1 MISSMLSTTD
11 AIVLALQPLSDRA
24 HLLHAYTRAGG
35 RVNCKV
41 YGLGRRHSAGLYTPF
56 SLIQLTADFPSLQGG
71 GGSRLPSV
79 RTAQLAYVPTTT
91 TTDLRKQAVS
101 LFLSE
106 VLYLTL
112 RYPMPDEH
120 IFDFIAAS
128 VRELDALSAEAE
140 DGQAL
145 ANFHLRF
152 LSDFAS
158 HLGFAIPTTND
169 QLPTTFNNPLSR
181 QARQEALHALC
192 SYFAEHIDTWQD
204 PKSLPVLME
213 VFD

>member
-1 MISSMLSTTD
+1 MLSTTD

-41 YGLGRRHSAGLYTPF
+41 YGLGRRHAAGLYTPF

-71 GGSRLPSV
+71 GGGRLPSV
-79 RTAQLAYVPTTT
+79 RSAQLAFVPTTT

-112 RYPMPDEH
+112 RHPMQDEPL
-120 IFDFIAAS
+120 FDFLAEA
-128 VRELDALSAEAE
+128 VQELDRTDQPE
-140 DGQAL
+140 
-145 ANFHLRF
+145 NFHLSF
-152 LSDFAS
+152 LSDFAAQ
-158 HLGFAIPTTND
+158 LGFAIPSNPLTTNPLT
-169 QLPTTFNNPLSR
+169 LPPLTRLER
-181 QARQEALHALC
+181 QQALRTLC
-192 SYFAEHIDTWQD
+192 AYFAEHIDTWQE
-204 PKSLPVLME
+204 PKSLPILME